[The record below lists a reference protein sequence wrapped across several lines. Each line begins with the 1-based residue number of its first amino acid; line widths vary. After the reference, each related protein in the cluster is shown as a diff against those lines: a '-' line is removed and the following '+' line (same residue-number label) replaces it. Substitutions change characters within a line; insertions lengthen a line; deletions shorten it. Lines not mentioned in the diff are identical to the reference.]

1 MNQIDFKPGD
11 SVVLRGWPPREMKVT
26 DTRNP
31 VLLTVRAPNGATLR
45 VGRET
50 VVPVGVRD
58 D

>member
-11 SVVLRGWPPREMKVT
+11 SVVIKGWPPREMEVT

-31 VLLTVRAPNGATLR
+31 ILLTVRAPNGATLR